1 MKNPR
6 TPIFYFEDFEA
17 DARARELYR
26 RGTRIKVYGQPF
38 EILIALLE
46 HPGEVLTREELRVR
60 LWPTNTFV
68 DFERVLNTSVMRLR
82 NALGDSAANPRF
94 IETLPRVGY
103 RFIAPV
109 IAEEKECV
117 SRIAVPQEASG
128 VASNTTVSPT
138 EAAVIENGDDRRVV
152 AVDRDQERA
161 PVLEPAVEYVNSR
174 RLIHAAL
181 VGATVM
187 IGIVF
192 AGSFFGQVKKW
203 EALRASLGN
212 ATLTGQVSSRPVIA
226 ILSFANLSGR
236 PEEDWLSSAFAEM
249 LATEMGA
256 GETLRVVP
264 THSLKAPHSPA
275 DNDQFAQELLQR
287 VRTDQGAKE
296 VVLGS
301 YTPLG
306 KESGGLVRVDI
317 HVRDTSSGEV
327 RAELS
332 ATGTEAKL
340 FPMVAQL
347 GAQLRN
353 KLGVRAVA
361 DDNAG
366 LSSGLAG
373 NFKVVRLSSR

>member
-1 MKNPR
+1 MRIPR

-26 RGTRIKVYGQPF
+26 RGTKIKVYGQPF

-46 HPGEVLTREELRVR
+46 HPGEVVTREELRVR

-109 IAEEKECV
+109 TAEEKEGV
-117 SRIAVPQEASG
+117 SRMVVTQEAASSG
-128 VASNTTVSPT
+128 KKARPAID
-138 EAAVIENGDDRRVV
+138 AAVMENSATSEV
-152 AVDRDQERA
+152 AAADQNRQDSGPSEFVA
-161 PVLEPAVEYVNSR
+161 EYPNGR

-192 AGSFFGQVKKW
+192 AGSFFGQLRKW
-203 EALRASLGN
+203 EARTSFGSATATSQGRA
-212 ATLTGQVSSRPVIA
+212 RPVIA
-226 ILSFANLSGR
+226 ILGFNNLSGR
-236 PEEDWLSSAFAEM
+236 PEEDWLSSAFPEM
-249 LATEMGA
+249 LATEMGD
-256 GETLRVVP
+256 GETLRVIP
-264 THSLKAPHSPA
+264 TQAVKASRSSTE
-275 DNDQFAQELLQR
+275 NDQFAQELLQK
-287 VRTDQGAKE
+287 VRTDSGADE

-301 YTPLG
+301 YTALG
-306 KESGGLVRVDI
+306 KEAGGLVRVDI
-317 HVRDTSSGEV
+317 HVRDTSNGEMK
-327 RAELS
+327 AQLS

-353 KLGVRAVA
+353 KLGVRSLV

-366 LSSGLAG
+366 LSNGLAG
-373 NFKVVRLSSR
+373 NFRVVRLSSR

>member
-1 MKNPR
+1 MRLPR
-6 TPIFYFEDFEA
+6 TPMYYFEDFEA

-26 RGTRIKVYGQPF
+26 GGTKIKVYGQPF
-38 EILIALLE
+38 EILMALLE
-46 HPGEVLTREELRVR
+46 HPGQVVTREELRMR

-82 NALGDSAANPRF
+82 NVLGDSAAKPRF

-109 IAEEKECV
+109 AAEEKECV
-117 SRIAVPQEASG
+117 SRIAVPQEAD
-128 VASNTTVSPT
+128 VAISNTSVSRIETP
-138 EAAVIENGDDRRVV
+138 VIENEAGHQFVV
-152 AVDRDQERA
+152 ADRDEEVALGVQ
-161 PVLEPAVEYVNSR
+161 PAEYVNSR

-192 AGSFFGQVKKW
+192 AGAFFGQVKKW
-203 EALRASLGN
+203 DASRANFGN
-212 ATLTGQVSSRPVIA
+212 ATVVTERSSRPVIA

-264 THSLKAPHSPA
+264 TQAVKAPSSSPG
-275 DNDQFAQELLQR
+275 NDRYAQELLQR
-287 VRTDQGAKE
+287 VRTDSGANE

-301 YTPLG
+301 YTALG

-327 RAELS
+327 RAQLS

-361 DDNAG
+361 EDNAG
-366 LSSGLAG
+366 LASGLAG

>member
-1 MKNPR
+1 MRIPR

-26 RGTRIKVYGQPF
+26 RGTKIKVYGQPF

-46 HPGEVLTREELRVR
+46 HPGEVVTREELRVR

-68 DFERVLNTSVMRLR
+68 DFERVLNTSIMRLR

-109 IAEEKECV
+109 AAEEKEGV
-117 SRIAVPQEASG
+117 SRIVVTPEPASSSKTMG
-128 VASNTTVSPT
+128 PGL
-138 EAAVIENGDDRRVV
+138 EAAVVEGCAMNKV
-152 AVDRDQERA
+152 AGADGEVSTPTGVA
-161 PVLEPAVEYVNSR
+161 MEYVSGR

-181 VGATVM
+181 VGALAMV
-187 IGIVF
+187 GIVF

-203 EALRASLGN
+203 DVSRKNFGN
-212 ATLTGQVSSRPVIA
+212 ATVASDTATHPVIA

-256 GETLRVVP
+256 GATLRVVP
-264 THSLKAPHSPA
+264 TQAVKAPRSSA
-275 DNDQFAQELLQR
+275 GNDQFAQELLQK
-287 VRTDQGAKE
+287 VRTDSGADE

-301 YTPLG
+301 YTALG
-306 KESGGLVRVDI
+306 KEAGGLVRVDI
-317 HVRDTSSGEV
+317 HVRDTSSGEM

-332 ATGTEAKL
+332 ATGSEAKL
-340 FPMVAQL
+340 FSMVAQL

-361 DDNAG
+361 DDSAG
-366 LSSGLAG
+366 LASGLAG
-373 NFKVVRLSSR
+373 TFKVVRLSSR

>member
-1 MKNPR
+1 M
-6 TPIFYFEDFEA
+6 FYFEDFEA

-46 HPGEVLTREELRVR
+46 HPGEVVTREELRVR

-109 IAEEKECV
+109 TAEEKECV
-117 SRIAVPQEASG
+117 SRISVPQEVSG
-128 VASNTTVSPT
+128 ATSNTTVSPG
-138 EAAVIENGDDRRVV
+138 EAGVIEEGEGRRVV
-152 AVDRDQERA
+152 AVERDQELA
-161 PVLEPAVEYVNSR
+161 PVLEPTVEYVNSR

-192 AGSFFGQVKKW
+192 AGSFFGQVKRW
-203 EALRASLGN
+203 EASSANFGN
-212 ATLTGQVSSRPVIA
+212 AASQVSSRPVIA

-264 THSLKAPHSPA
+264 TQAVKVPRSSPG
-275 DNDQFAQELLQR
+275 NDRYAQELLQR
-287 VRTDQGAKE
+287 VRTDSGANE

-301 YTPLG
+301 YTALG

-366 LSSGLAG
+366 LASGLAG

>member
-1 MKNPR
+1 MRLPR
-6 TPIFYFEDFEA
+6 TPIYFFEDFEA

-26 RGTRIKVYGQPF
+26 RGTNIKVYGQPF

-46 HPGEVLTREELRVR
+46 HPGEVVTREELRVR

-109 IAEEKECV
+109 TAEEKECV
-117 SRIAVPQEASG
+117 SRFAVPQEGSG
-128 VASNTTVSPT
+128 AASNATVSPM
-138 EAAVIENGDDRRVV
+138 EAAVIDEGEGRRVV
-152 AVDRDQERA
+152 AVDRGHALA

-181 VGATVM
+181 VGETVM

-192 AGSFFGQVKKW
+192 AGSFVGQVKRW
-203 EALRASLGN
+203 EASSANIGN
-212 ATLTGQVSSRPVIA
+212 ATSQVSSRPVIA

-256 GETLRVVP
+256 GETLRVAP
-264 THSLKAPHSPA
+264 TQVVKTPRSPG
-275 DNDQFAQELLQR
+275 NNRYAQELLQR
-287 VRTDQGAKE
+287 VRTDTGANE

-301 YTPLG
+301 YTALG

-347 GAQLRN
+347 GAQLRS

-361 DDNAG
+361 EDNAG
-366 LSSGLAG
+366 LASGLAG